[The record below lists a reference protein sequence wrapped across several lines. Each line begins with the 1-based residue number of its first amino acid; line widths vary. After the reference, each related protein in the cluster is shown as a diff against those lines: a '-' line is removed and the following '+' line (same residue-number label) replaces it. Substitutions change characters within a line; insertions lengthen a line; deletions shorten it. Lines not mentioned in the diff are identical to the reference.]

1 MPSFPTLQGLNLCS
15 TTCNLAYGYV
25 DLHTALAA
33 NGTVTVNIAG
43 LPAGTALYGLALNTV
58 TNKKGTITGINFI
71 TPNSEAGIYQP
82 VAAVPEP
89 GTMALLGT
97 GLVGLMGSVRRRLK
111 K

>member
-1 MPSFPTLQGLNLCS
+1 M
-15 TTCNLAYGYV
+15 
-25 DLHTALAA
+25 AA
-33 NGTVTVNIAG
+33 NGTVTVNIAN
-43 LPAGTALYGLALNTV
+43 LPKGTALYGLAWNTI
-58 TNKKGTITGINFI
+58 TNRKGTISGINFI